1 MRLFLAAMIAST
13 TLMSLFPAAVS
24 GEPSEAP
31 VFLFTSFRGNGED
44 GLHLAAS
51 DDGYAWRPLRDDR
64 SFLAPQVGSKL
75 MRDPSLRLGPDGRF
89 HMVWTTGWM
98 DDGFGYASSAD
109 LLSWSE
115 QRYVPINR
123 EVKGAKNTWAP
134 ELYFDDASAKW
145 YILFSTTVE
154 GLFPDQPL
162 DDGGLN
168 HRAYFTTTVDFK
180 DFSPPRVFHD
190 PGFNTIDGVLFR
202 HHNLYR
208 FLFKDERLGQK
219 RLRLATSAQVEGP
232 YGPCTEPFTRDW
244 VEGPSAIRIGEEW
257 FVYFDHYADPQFY
270 GAVKSRDLKAWED
283 VSDKMKFPKD
293 FRHGTVI
300 AVDRGVVEALE
311 RAPLE
316 P

>member
-1 MRLFLAAMIAST
+1 MWKPFAAIMVLVSLLSLAPT
-13 TLMSLFPAAVS
+13 AVS

-31 VFLFTSFRGNGED
+31 VYLFTSFRGNGED
-44 GLHLAAS
+44 GLHLAVS
-51 DDGYAWRPLRDDR
+51 DDGFVWRALREDR
-64 SFLAPQVGSKL
+64 SFLAPTVGSKL

-89 HMVWTTGWM
+89 HMVWTTGWK

-109 LLSWSE
+109 LLVWTE
-115 QRYVPINR
+115 QRYIPINR

-134 ELYFDDASAKW
+134 ELYYDDPGGKW

-168 HRAYFTTTVDFK
+168 HRAYLTTTVDFK
-180 DFSPPRVFHD
+180 DFSPPQIFHN
-190 PGFNTIDGVLFR
+190 PGFNTIDGILFR
-202 HHNLYR
+202 HDNLYH

-219 RLRLATSAQVEGP
+219 RLRLATAENIEGP

-257 FVYFDHYADPQFY
+257 FVYFDHYSDPQFY
-270 GAVKSRDLKAWED
+270 GAVKSKDLRTWED

-300 AVDRGVVEALE
+300 EVNREVVEALE
-311 RAPLE
+311 KAPLE